1 MSSTEPT
8 ATQTA
13 LLLWAFTGEWSILKW
28 IVACTYFLSKF
39 SLQSINEQQQNEPP
53 ILTNSSLLWSKS
65 GWEHIIFP
73 EKSPFTKGTK
83 INHMIIRDKG
93 DFLFFL
99 QLAWQQLTS
108 QLNQRKIPSPH
119 ARKIPTYITVNI
131 IFSMYSTH
139 KSDLWGKSGQCR
151 SYIDIILW
159 RSSAVSIVQKP
170 SYQQLKRKRTF
181 SWISLSTGSETWME
195 ESYSNL

>member
-119 ARKIPTYITVNI
+119 ARKIPHIYHSEHYFLNVLHTQIW
-131 IFSMYSTH
+131 SLREKWPM
-139 KSDLWGKSGQCR
+139 
-151 SYIDIILW
+151 
-159 RSSAVSIVQKP
+159 SIVYWYNFVALVGCIHCTKAIIP
-170 SYQQLKRKRTF
+170 TVEKKENIFLNL
-181 SWISLSTGSETWME
+181 SLDRQWDLDGRE
-195 ESYSNL
+195 LL